1 MTTARTQPFLRHALV
16 YGLGSVL
23 LQAVGVLLLPL
34 YTRFLSP
41 AEYGALEVFSR
52 IGEVAAVCLLFTG
65 LRQAVL
71 VLHGQSETDADRQAI
86 GTTTAVVVAGCAA
99 VGGLLV
105 LIGSGPLAGILGG
118 DDGGLLVPG
127 VLAGVLEAAS
137 LVLLGLAQAR
147 TQSGFF
153 VVVTFAQFLVRLGL
167 CVLLVAGLGWGA
179 RGVLL
184 ASLASSGAC
193 AAALAARELG
203 RGGARVD
210 PRMAREML
218 GFSLPFLLCG
228 LGFFVIHN
236 GDRFFLLRQA
246 GPHEVGL
253 YAFGYKLA
261 VAVMLFTR
269 MPLLMVWGPWV
280 YELARLPDAPAVFG
294 RAYTRMQAAYV
305 FAGLGLC
312 LLADE
317 GIAIVGGPAYTGSA
331 AFVPLLVLAYFF
343 LTAADLM
350 DSAFYLRR
358 RSDLKSWA
366 ALVSTA
372 LIVAL
377 YAVLIPQW
385 GAAGAAWATLGG
397 LVGHAAVTWWLS
409 QRVFPVRHEAGR
421 QAVMLALAA
430 GLWLLARPL
439 PPAAWAVPVKVVLW
453 AIWPLA
459 LWTLGLVRAEEKA
472 WVRAV
477 VVHGLA
483 FLRGPARVGAPRHN
497 TCVPAGE

>member
-1 MTTARTQPFLRHALV
+1 M
-16 YGLGSVL
+16 L
-23 LQAVGVLLLPL
+23 LQAAGVLLLPL

-52 IGEVAAVCLLFTG
+52 IGEVVAVCLLFTG

-71 VLHGQSETDADRQAI
+71 VLHGQSETDADRQAV
-86 GTTTAVVVAGCAA
+86 GTTTAVIVAGCAA

-105 LIGSGPLAGILGG
+105 LAGSGLLTGALGF

-127 VLAGVLEAAS
+127 VLAGVLEAAC

-147 TQSGFF
+147 TQSVFF
-153 VVVTFAQFLVRLGL
+153 VVVTFAQFLIRLAL

-184 ASLASSGAC
+184 ASLAASGAC
-193 AAALAARELG
+193 AVALVARELC
-203 RGGARVD
+203 RRSARVS

-236 GDRFFLLRQA
+236 GDRFFLLRGA
-246 GPHEVGL
+246 GPREVGL

-261 VAVMLFTR
+261 VAVMVFTR

-280 YELARLPDAPAVFG
+280 YQLARLPDAPAVFG
-294 RAYTRMQAAYV
+294 RAFTRMQAVYV
-305 FAGLGLC
+305 FVGLGLC
-312 LLADE
+312 LLVDE
-317 GIAIVGGPAYTGSA
+317 GIALVGGSAYAEASA
-331 AFVPLLVLAYFF
+331 VVPVLVLAYFF

-350 DSAFYLRR
+350 DGAFYLQR

-366 ALVSTA
+366 ALASTA
-372 LIVAL
+372 LIVLL
-377 YAVLIPQW
+377 YALLIPRW

-397 LVGHAAVTWWLS
+397 LAGHAAVTWWLS

-430 GLWLLARPL
+430 GLWLVARPL
-439 PPAAWAVPVKVVLW
+439 PAAAWAVPVKVGLW
-453 AIWPLA
+453 ALWPLI
-459 LWTLGLVRAEEKA
+459 LWKAGLVSAEEKA
-472 WVRAV
+472 WVRGAV
-477 VVHGLA
+477 AQGLA
-483 FLRGPARVGAPRHN
+483 FLRGTTRGVGTPRPN
-497 TCVPAGE
+497 RCVPAGD